1 MSKYLKS
8 TLFGGLLVLFAVV
21 LVGCSVQPPPK
32 PPVPEPTATT
42 APVPTEVPAPTPV
55 PEPVAPTPVPVA
67 ELAPDSVLPLDPVVT
82 HGTLSNGMT
91 YYIRHN
97 EEPRNRVQLMMVVR
111 AGSVLE
117 EESERGLAHFAEH
130 MAFNGTER
138 FAKQQIVEYL
148 ESLGVNFGPDLN
160 ASTGF
165 DTTTYELEVPTED
178 PEVLDTA
185 FQILSD
191 WAFAISFDPEEVDK
205 ERGVVI
211 EEWRTRLGYGDR
223 FLNHWIPLVFGS
235 SRYTDRL
242 PIGLLE
248 VLETAQAEDLRAFYE
263 RWYRPNLMAVVVV
276 GDIDIAEMETLVR
289 RHFAPP
295 PEGEAMQERAVVQPP
310 TERPRYEV
318 PSHAEPRVTV
328 FTDPEATGTSTFL
341 VRTIPSGYGVT
352 LAAYRD
358 ILIERLSFMMF
369 NARLFELSRT
379 QNPPY
384 FGASAGRGGLS
395 DTADMFVFSLA
406 IEKDG
411 VETGLNAML
420 EEMQRVRQ
428 HGFTT
433 SELDREK
440 ANLLSF
446 MESYY
451 ERRGQLESR
460 SLAEEYIEHFLSST
474 VAPGIEMEWELT
486 QHLLPQIT
494 LAEVDAFAHFWSE
507 PGNTVLLVTGP
518 EDIGPGTK
526 DELKEAVSQQ
536 LAAAHT
542 LEVAGYEDEAADQ
555 TLLATIPTAGS
566 ITEEQAI
573 ESIDA
578 VQWTLSNG
586 ITVVAKQTDFNND
599 QVLMRSFSPGGNSLV
614 ADEDFFSALH
624 AAALVAGSGAGP
636 HDSVALDKLLAGKR
650 VSVSPYIGSQFEG
663 FSGSASPQ
671 DLETLFQLITL
682 YATDPNIDPVY
693 FETYVTRLRDAAE
706 NRLMDPDTLFF
717 DEVRRI
723 LFQDHYRRR
732 PLTVELLDEL
742 DMERALAIYADRFAD
757 MGDSAFVFVGAF
769 DWDALRS
776 LTETYLAS
784 LPVSGRTEQWQDPNI
799 DPPPGLEDKAVYFG
813 IEPRS
818 TTILIFAGDL
828 EWNRE
833 EALTIALMGEI
844 LQIRL
849 REEIREELGGTYGVS
864 VSATTSSV
872 PDSEYQVYAYFGS
885 DPDRVEELFAA
896 IQREL
901 TWLIDGGE
909 QKYLDTAKEIFRS
922 SREEQVEENSFWL
935 GQIRAALQRGEG
947 FDIINQ
953 YNDRLDV
960 VTLEQVSAA
969 AERYLTLDRYIR
981 VVLFPKEEE

>member
-1 MSKYLKS
+1 MSKHLKS
-8 TLFGGLLVLFAVV
+8 TLFGVLLALLSVV
-21 LVGCSVQPPPK
+21 LVACSVQPAPM
-32 PPVPEPTATT
+32 PVVEPTATT
-42 APVPTEVPAPTPV
+42 APVPTAVPTPAPTAE
-55 PEPVAPTPVPVA
+55 PEAPTPAPVA
-67 ELAPDSVLPLDPVVT
+67 ELTPDSVLPLDPVVT
-82 HGTLSNGMT
+82 HGTLTNGMT

-97 EEPRNRVQLMMVVR
+97 EEPKNRVQLMMVVH

-117 EESERGLAHFAEH
+117 EESERGLAHFVEH

-138 FAKQQIVEYL
+138 FEKQQIVDYL
-148 ESLGVNFGPDLN
+148 ESIGVNFGPDLN

-165 DTTTYELEVPTED
+165 DTTTYFIEVPTDDAEGL
-178 PEVLDTA
+178 ETA

-191 WAFAISFDPEEVDK
+191 WAYAISFDPEEVDK

-223 FLNHWIPLVFGS
+223 FLNHWIPLVFGA

-248 VLETAQAEDLRAFYE
+248 VLENATADDLRGFYE

-276 GDIDIAEMETLVR
+276 GDIDVAEMEAAVK
-289 RHFAPP
+289 RHFAPQ
-295 PEGEAMQERAVVQPP
+295 PEGEAMQARAAIQPP

-328 FTDPEATGTSTFL
+328 FADPEATSTSTFI

-352 LAAYRD
+352 LSAYRD

-379 QNPPY
+379 PSPPY
-384 FGASAGRGGLS
+384 LGANSYRSGLA
-395 DTADMFVFSLA
+395 DTADIVVFGVGT
-406 IEKDG
+406 EKDG

-420 EEMQRVRQ
+420 EELQRVRQ
-428 HGFTT
+428 HGFTA

-440 ANLLSF
+440 ANLLSQ

-460 SLAEEYIEHFLSST
+460 ALAQEYVEHFLSAT
-474 VAPGIEMEWELT
+474 VAPGVEMEWELT
-486 QHLLPQIT
+486 QFLLPQIT
-494 LAEVDAFAHFWSE
+494 LNEVDALMAFWTE

-518 EDIGPGTK
+518 EDIGSGAK
-526 DELKEAVSQQ
+526 DELKAAVAQQ

-542 LEVAGYEDEAADQ
+542 LEVAGYEDEAAGQ
-555 TLLATIPTAGS
+555 TLLADIPAAGS
-566 ITEEQAI
+566 ITEEQQI
-573 ESIDA
+573 DSIDA
-578 VQWTLSNG
+578 VRWTLSNG
-586 ITVVAKQTDFNND
+586 ITVFAKQTDFNND
-599 QVLMRSFSPGGNSLV
+599 QVLFRSFSPGGTSLV
-614 ADEDFFSALH
+614 SDEDYISATH
-624 AAALVAGSGAGP
+624 AASLVAGSGAGP
-636 HDSVALDKLLAGKR
+636 HDQVALEKLLAGKR
-650 VSVSPYIGSQFEG
+650 VGVSPFIASQFEG
-663 FSGSASPQ
+663 FAGSASPQ

-682 YATDPNIDPVY
+682 YATDPQIDPVY
-693 FETYVTRLRDAAE
+693 FETYVDRLRDSAE
-706 NRLMDPDTLFF
+706 NRLLDPDTLFF

-732 PLTVELLDEL
+732 PLTVELLGEL
-742 DMERALAIYADRFAD
+742 DMERALSIYGDRFAD
-757 MGDSAFVFVGAF
+757 LGDSTFVFVGAF

-784 LPVSGRTEQWQDPNI
+784 LPASGRAEEWRDPNI
-799 DPPPGLEDKAVYFG
+799 DPPATLEEHAVYFG

-818 TTILIFAGDL
+818 TTILIFAGDFDWSL
-828 EWNRE
+828 EE
-833 EALTIALMGEI
+833 SLTVSLMGRI
-844 LQIRL
+844 LDTRL

-864 VSATTSSV
+864 VSASTSSI

-885 DPDRVEELFAA
+885 DPERVEELFAA

-901 TWLIDGGE
+901 NWLIDGGE
-909 QKYLDTAKEIFRS
+909 QKYLDTAKELLRS

-935 GQIRAALQRGEG
+935 NQMRAVLQRGQD
-947 FDIINQ
+947 FDVINQ
-953 YNDRLDV
+953 FEERLDA
-960 VTLEQVSAA
+960 VTLEQVAAA

-981 VVLFPKEEE
+981 VVLYPKEE

>member
-1 MSKYLKS
+1 MPKNIKS
-8 TLFGGLLVLFAVV
+8 SFVALLFVFLAAWLAA
-21 LVGCSVQPPPK
+21 CSVQPVAEPP
-32 PPVPEPTATT
+32 PAPTAPP
-42 APVPTEVPAPTPV
+42 AATEVPAPTPP
-55 PEPVAPTPVPVA
+55 PEPVAPTPIPVA
-67 ELAPDSVLPLDPVVT
+67 ELTPDSVLPLDPVVT
-82 HGTLSNGMT
+82 FGKLSNGMT
-91 YYIRHN
+91 YYVRHN

-117 EESERGLAHFAEH
+117 EESERGLAHFVEH

-138 FAKQQIVEYL
+138 FEKQQIVEYL

-165 DTTTYELEVPTED
+165 DTTNYYLEVPTED
-178 PEVLDTA
+178 PEVLETA

-191 WAFAISFDPEEVDK
+191 WAYAITFDPEEVEK

-223 FLNHWIPLVFGS
+223 FLNHWIPLVFGT
-235 SRYTDRL
+235 SRYTERL

-248 VLETAQAEDLRAFYE
+248 VLEVATADDLRGFYE

-276 GDIDIAEMETLVR
+276 GDIDVAEMEAMVK

-295 PEGEAMQERAVVQPP
+295 PEGEAMQARAAVQPP
-310 TERPRYEV
+310 TERPSYPV

-328 FTDPEATGTSTFL
+328 FTDPEATGTSTFV
-341 VRTIPSGYGVT
+341 VRTIPSGFGET
-352 LAAYRD
+352 LAAYRG
-358 ILIERLSFMMF
+358 ILVERLSFMMF

-379 QNPPY
+379 PNPPY
-384 FGASAGRGGLS
+384 LGASAYRSGLS
-395 DTADMFVFSLA
+395 DTADILVFGVGV
-406 IEKDG
+406 EKDG

-433 SELDREK
+433 SELEREK
-440 ANLLSF
+440 ANLLSQ
-446 MESYY
+446 MESYF

-460 SLAEEYIEHFLSST
+460 SLANEYIEHFLSGI

-494 LAEVDAFAHFWSE
+494 LDEVDALATFWTE

-518 EDIGPGTK
+518 EDIGPGTA
-526 DELKEAVSQQ
+526 DELKEAVTQQ
-536 LAAAHT
+536 LVNAHA

-555 TLLATIPTAGS
+555 TLLANVPAAGS
-566 ITEEQAI
+566 ITAEAQI

-578 VQWTLSNG
+578 VKWTLSNG
-586 ITVVAKQTDFNND
+586 ITVYAKQTDFNND
-599 QVLMRSFSPGGNSLV
+599 QVIFRSFSPGGNSLV
-614 ADEDFFSALH
+614 PDEDYYSATH
-624 AAALVAGSGAGP
+624 AASLVAGSGAGP

-650 VSVSPYIGSQFEG
+650 VSVSPYIGAQFEG
-663 FSGSASPQ
+663 LSGSASPQ
-671 DLETLFQLITL
+671 DLETMFQLMTL
-682 YATDPNIDPVY
+682 YATQPMIDPVY
-693 FETYVTRLRDAAE
+693 FDTYVDRLRDAAE
-706 NRLMDPDTLFF
+706 NRLLDPDTLFF

-732 PLTVELLDEL
+732 PLTAELLDEL
-742 DMERALAIYADRFAD
+742 NMETALTVYSDRFAD
-757 MGDSAFVFVGAF
+757 LGDSTFMFVGAF
-769 DWDALRS
+769 DWDALRA
-776 LTETYLAS
+776 LTETYIAS
-784 LPVSGRTEQWQDPNI
+784 LPTSGRTEQWSDPNI
-799 DPPPGLEDKAVYFG
+799 DPPSGLTDESVYFG

-818 TTILIFAGDL
+818 TTILIFAGDFDWSL
-828 EWNRE
+828 D
-833 EALTIALMGEI
+833 EAMTVALMGEI

-864 VSATTSSV
+864 VSASTSSI
-872 PDSEYQVYAYFGS
+872 PDSEYQIYAYFGS

-901 TWLIDGGE
+901 NWLINGGE
-909 QKYLDTAKEIFRS
+909 QKYLDTAKELFRS
-922 SREEQVEENSFWL
+922 AREEQVEENSFWI
-935 GQIRAALQRGEG
+935 GQMRTLLQRGLPL
-947 FDIINQ
+947 DTVNS
-953 YNDRLDV
+953 YLDRLDA
-960 VTLEQVSAA
+960 VTLEEISAA
-969 AERYLTLDRYIR
+969 AERYITLDEYIR
-981 VVLFPKEEE
+981 VVLFPKEDE

>member
-1 MSKYLKS
+1 MSKHLRS
-8 TLFGGLLVLFAVV
+8 AFLGVLLALLAVA
-21 LVGCSVQPPPK
+21 LAACSVQPVAEPP
-32 PPVPEPTATT
+32 PAPTAPP
-42 APVPTEVPAPTPV
+42 APTEVPAPTPP
-55 PEPVAPTPVPVA
+55 PEPEAPTPIPVA
-67 ELAPDSVLPLDPVVT
+67 ELTPDSVLPLDPVVT
-82 HGTLSNGMT
+82 YGTLSNGMT

-138 FAKQQIVEYL
+138 FEKQQIVEYL
-148 ESLGVNFGPDLN
+148 ESLGVDFGPDLN

-178 PEVLDTA
+178 AEVLETA

-191 WAFAISFDPEEVDK
+191 WAYAISFDPEEVDK

-248 VLETAQAEDLRAFYE
+248 VLEVATAEDLRGFYE

-276 GDIDIAEMETLVR
+276 GDIDVSEMEAMVK

-295 PEGEAMQERAVVQPP
+295 PEGEAMQARAAVQPP
-310 TERPRYEV
+310 TERPRYPV

-328 FTDPEATGTSTFL
+328 FADPEATGTSTFI
-341 VRTIPSGYGVT
+341 VRTIPSGFGET
-352 LAAYRD
+352 LSAYRG
-358 ILIERLSFMMF
+358 LLVERLSFMMF

-379 QNPPY
+379 PNPPY
-384 FGASAGRGGLS
+384 LGASAYRSGLS
-395 DTADMFVFSLA
+395 DTADILVFGVGV
-406 IEKDG
+406 EKDG

-433 SELDREK
+433 SELEREK
-440 ANLLSF
+440 ANLLSQ

-460 SLAEEYIEHFLSST
+460 SLAEEYIEHFLSGI

-494 LAEVDAFAHFWSE
+494 LDEVDALATFWTE

-526 DELKEAVSQQ
+526 DELKEAVTQQ
-536 LAAAHT
+536 LVNAHT
-542 LEVAGYEDEAADQ
+542 LEVAGYEDEAEDVA
-555 TLLATIPTAGS
+555 LLANIPTTGS
-566 ITEEQAI
+566 ITEEQTI

-599 QVLMRSFSPGGNSLV
+599 QVLFRSFSPGGTSLV
-614 ADEDFFSALH
+614 SDEDYFSATH
-624 AAALVAGSGAGP
+624 AASLVAGSGAGP
-636 HDSVALDKLLAGKR
+636 HNSVALDKLLAGKR
-650 VSVSPYIGSQFEG
+650 VSASPYIGAQFEG
-663 FSGSASPQ
+663 LSGSASPQ
-671 DLETLFQLITL
+671 DLETMFQLITL
-682 YATDPNIDPVY
+682 YATEPMIDPVY
-693 FETYVTRLRDAAE
+693 FDTYVDRLRDAAE

-742 DMERALAIYADRFAD
+742 DVERALAIYEDRFAD
-757 MGDSAFVFVGAF
+757 LGDSTFVFVGAF
-769 DWDALRS
+769 DWDALRA

-784 LPVSGRTEQWQDPNI
+784 LPTSGRTEQWSDPNI
-799 DPPPGLEDKAVYFG
+799 DPPSGLIDEEVYFG

-818 TTILIFAGDL
+818 TTILIFAGDFDWSL
-828 EWNRE
+828 EE
-833 EALTIALMGEI
+833 SMTVAFMGEI

-864 VSATTSSV
+864 VSASTSSI
-872 PDSEYQVYAYFGS
+872 PDAEYQIYAYFGS

-901 TWLIDGGE
+901 NWLIDGGE
-909 QKYLDTAKEIFRS
+909 QKYLDTAKELFRA
-922 SREEQVEENSFWL
+922 SREEQVEENSFWI
-935 GQIRAALQRGEG
+935 GQIRTLLQRGLPL
-947 FDIINQ
+947 DTINS
-953 YNDRLDV
+953 YLDRLDA

-969 AERYLTLDRYIR
+969 AERYLTLDQYIR
-981 VVLFPKEEE
+981 VVLFPQKEE

>member
-1 MSKYLKS
+1 MPKCAKS
-8 TLFGGLLVLFAVV
+8 TFLGVLFVLLAVG
-21 LVGCSVQPPPK
+21 LAACSVQPVAEPAPEATA
-32 PPVPEPTATT
+32 PPVA
-42 APVPTEVPAPTPV
+42 TEVPAPTPP
-55 PEPVAPTPVPVA
+55 PEPVAPTPIPVA
-67 ELAPDSVLPLDPVVT
+67 ELTPDSLLPLDPVVT
-82 HGTLSNGMT
+82 YGTLSNGMT

-97 EEPRNRVQLMMVVR
+97 EEPSNRVQLMMVVR

-117 EESERGLAHFAEH
+117 EESERGLAHFVEH

-138 FAKQQIVEYL
+138 FEKQQIVQYL

-165 DTTTYELEVPTED
+165 DTTTYELEISTDD
-178 PEVLDTA
+178 PEVLETA

-191 WAFAISFDPEEVDK
+191 WAYAISFDPEEVDK

-242 PIGLLE
+242 PIGVLE
-248 VLETAQAEDLRAFYE
+248 VLEVATADDLRGFYE

-276 GDIDIAEMETLVR
+276 GDIDVAEMEAAIR
-289 RHFAPP
+289 RNFAPP
-295 PEGEAMQERAVVQPP
+295 PEGEAMQERAAVQPP

-352 LAAYRD
+352 LTAYRD
-358 ILIERLSFMMF
+358 ILIERLTFMMF

-379 QNPPY
+379 PNPPY
-384 FGASAGRGGLS
+384 LGANAYRSGLS
-395 DTADMFVFSLA
+395 DTADILVFGVGV
-406 IEKDG
+406 EKNG
-411 VETGLNAML
+411 VETGLNAIL

-428 HGFTT
+428 HGFTI

-460 SLAEEYIEHFLSST
+460 SLADEYIEHFLNST

-494 LAEVDAFAHFWSE
+494 LDEVDALATFWTE

-526 DELKEAVSQQ
+526 DELKEAVTQQ
-536 LAAAHT
+536 LVTAHT
-542 LEVAGYEDEAADQ
+542 LEVAGYEDEAAGQ
-555 TLLATIPTAGS
+555 TLLANIPTAGS
-566 ITEEQAI
+566 ITSEEQI

-586 ITVVAKQTDFNND
+586 ITVIAKQTDFNND
-599 QVLMRSFSPGGNSLV
+599 QVIFRSFSPGGNSLV
-614 ADEDFFSALH
+614 ADEDYFSASH
-624 AAALVAGSGAGP
+624 ATSLVAGSGAGP
-636 HDSVALDKLLAGKR
+636 HNSVALDKLLAGKR

-663 FSGSASPQ
+663 FSGSASPK
-671 DLETLFQLITL
+671 DLETMFQLVTL
-682 YATDPNIDPVY
+682 YATDPQIDPVY
-693 FETYVTRLRDAAE
+693 FDTYVDRLRDTAE

-732 PLTVELLDEL
+732 PLTIELLDEL
-742 DMERALAIYADRFAD
+742 DMERALAVYKDRFAD
-757 MGDSAFVFVGAF
+757 VGDSTFVFVGAF

-784 LPVSGRTEQWQDPNI
+784 LPVTGRAEQWRDPNI
-799 DPPPGLEDKAVYFG
+799 DPPSGLIDEAVYFG

-828 EWNRE
+828 EWSRS
-833 EALTIALMGEI
+833 EAMAIALMGEI

-864 VSATTSSV
+864 VSASSSSI

-901 TWLIDGGE
+901 NWLIDGGE
-909 QKYLDTAKEIFRS
+909 QKYLDTAKEIFRVA
-922 SREEQVEENSFWL
+922 REEQVEENSFWL
-935 GQIRAALQRGEG
+935 GQIGTVLQRGED
-947 FDIINQ
+947 FAVINS
-953 YNDRLDV
+953 YLDRLGA
-960 VTLEQVSAA
+960 VTIEQVSAT

-981 VVLFPKEEE
+981 VVLFPKEDE

>member
-1 MSKYLKS
+1 MSKYVKS
-8 TLFGGLLVLFAVV
+8 ALFGVFFVLLAVV
-21 LVGCSVQPPPK
+21 LGACSVQPVPVT
-32 PPVPEPTATT
+32 VPEPTAP
-42 APVPTEVPAPTPV
+42 PVPTEVPAPTPP
-55 PEPVAPTPVPVA
+55 PEPVAPTPIPVA
-67 ELAPDSVLPLDPVVT
+67 ELTPDSLLPLDPVVT
-82 HGTLSNGMT
+82 YGKFSNGMT

-97 EEPRNRVQLMMVVR
+97 EEPANRAQFLMVVR

-117 EESERGLAHFAEH
+117 EESERGLAHYVEH

-138 FAKQQIVEYL
+138 FEKQQIIDYL
-148 ESLGVNFGPDLN
+148 ESIGVNFGPDLN

-165 DTTTYELEVPTED
+165 DTTTYEIEVPTDD
-178 PEVLDTA
+178 PVVMETA
-185 FQILSD
+185 IQILSD
-191 WAFAISFDPEEVDK
+191 WAYAISFDPEEVDK

-248 VLETAQAEDLRAFYE
+248 VLETATVEDLRGFYE

-276 GDIDIAEMETLVR
+276 GDIDVAEMEAMVK

-295 PEGEAMQERAVVQPP
+295 PEGEAMQARAAVQPP

-341 VRTIPSGYGVT
+341 VRTIPSGYGET
-352 LAAYRD
+352 LSAYRD

-369 NARLFELSRT
+369 NGRLFELSRT
-379 QNPPY
+379 PNPPY
-384 FGASAGRGGLS
+384 LGANSYRSGLS
-395 DTADMFVFSLA
+395 DTADIIVFGIA
-406 IEKDG
+406 VEKDG
-411 VETGLNAML
+411 VEAGLNAML

-440 ANLLSF
+440 ANLLSQ

-460 SLAEEYIEHFLSST
+460 SLAEEYVEHFLSGT
-474 VAPGIEMEWELT
+474 VAPGVEMEWELV
-486 QHLLPQIT
+486 QFLLPQIT
-494 LAEVDAFAHFWSE
+494 LDEVDALATFWAE

-526 DELKEAVSQQ
+526 EELKEAVTQQ
-536 LAAAHT
+536 LVNAHA
-542 LEVAGYEDEAADQ
+542 LEVAGYEDEAEDVV
-555 TLLATIPTAGS
+555 LLANIPTAGS
-566 ITEEQAI
+566 ITAEQTI

-586 ITVVAKQTDFNND
+586 ITVYAKQTDFNND
-599 QVLMRSFSPGGNSLV
+599 QVIFRSFSPGGNSLV
-614 ADEDFFSALH
+614 SDEDYYSATH
-624 AAALVAGSGAGP
+624 AATLVAGSGAGP

-650 VSVSPYIGSQFEG
+650 VSVSPYIASQFEG

-671 DLETLFQLITL
+671 DMETLFQLLNL
-682 YATDPNIDPVY
+682 YATDPMIDPVY
-693 FETYVTRLRDAAE
+693 FDTYVDRLLDAAE
-706 NRLMDPDTLFF
+706 NRLLDPDTLFF

-723 LFQDHYRRR
+723 LFQDHFRRR

-742 DMERALAIYADRFAD
+742 DMERALAIYSDRFSD
-757 MGDSAFVFVGAF
+757 LGDSTFIFVGAF
-769 DWDALRS
+769 DWDELRS

-784 LPVSGRTEQWQDPNI
+784 LPVSGRAEEWRDPNI
-799 DPPPGLEDKAVYFG
+799 DPPATLEDEAVYFG

-833 EALTIALMGEI
+833 EAMAIALMGEI

-864 VSATTSSV
+864 VSASTSSI
-872 PDSEYQVYAYFGS
+872 PDSEYQIYAYFGS

-909 QKYLDTAKEIFRS
+909 QKYLDTAKELFRS
-922 SREEQVEENSFWL
+922 SREERVEENSFWL
-935 GQIRAALQRGEG
+935 GQMSAVLQHDDS
-947 FDIINQ
+947 FDVINQ
-953 YNDRLDV
+953 YYDRLDA

-969 AERYLTLDRYIR
+969 AERYLTFDRYIR
-981 VVLFPKEEE
+981 VVLYPKEEE

>member
-1 MSKYLKS
+1 MKEY
-8 TLFGGLLVLFAVV
+8 TRRAILFVLLGLLGVIVAA
-21 LVGCSVQPPPK
+21 CSVQPVAEPPPAPTA
-32 PPVPEPTATT
+32 PPVA
-42 APVPTEVPAPTPV
+42 TEVPAPTPP
-55 PEPVAPTPVPVA
+55 PEPVAPTPIPVA
-67 ELAPDSVLPLDPVVT
+67 ELTPDSVLPLDPVVT

-138 FAKQQIVEYL
+138 FEKQQIVEYL

-178 PEVLDTA
+178 AEVLETA

-191 WAFAISFDPEEVDK
+191 WAYAISFDPEEVDK

-248 VLETAQAEDLRAFYE
+248 VLEVATAEDLRGFYE

-276 GDIDIAEMETLVR
+276 GDIDVAEMETLVR

-295 PEGEAMQERAVVQPP
+295 PEGEAMQERAAVQPP
-310 TERPRYEV
+310 TDRPRYPV

-341 VRTIPSGYGVT
+341 VRTIPSGFGET
-352 LAAYRD
+352 LDAYRG
-358 ILIERLSFMMF
+358 ILVERLTFMMF

-379 QNPPY
+379 PNPPY
-384 FGASAGRGGLS
+384 LGANSYRSGLS
-395 DTADMFVFSLA
+395 DTADILVFGA
-406 IEKDG
+406 AVEKDG
-411 VETGLNAML
+411 VETGLNAIL

-428 HGFTT
+428 HGFTA

-460 SLAEEYIEHFLSST
+460 GLAEEYIEHYLSGT

-486 QHLLPQIT
+486 QHLLPQIA
-494 LAEVDAFAHFWSE
+494 LDEVDSLATFWTE

-526 DELKEAVSQQ
+526 DELKEAVTQQ
-536 LAAAHT
+536 LVNAHA
-542 LEVAGYEDEAADQ
+542 LEVAGYEDEAAGQ
-555 TLLATIPTAGS
+555 TLLANVPTAGS
-566 ITEEQAI
+566 ITDEQTI

-578 VQWTLSNG
+578 VRWTLSNG

-599 QVLMRSFSPGGNSLV
+599 QVLFRSFSPGGNSLV
-614 ADEDFFSALH
+614 SDEDYYSATH
-624 AAALVAGSGAGP
+624 AASLVAGSGAGP

-650 VSVSPYIGSQFEG
+650 VSVSPYIGSQYEG
-663 FSGSASPQ
+663 YSGGASPQ
-671 DLETLFQLITL
+671 DLETMFQLITL
-682 YATDPNIDPVY
+682 YATEPNIDPVY

-732 PLTVELLDEL
+732 PLTIELLDEL
-742 DMERALAIYADRFAD
+742 DMERALAVYSDRFAD
-757 MGDSAFVFVGAF
+757 VGDSTFVFVGAF
-769 DWDALRS
+769 DWDALRA

-784 LPVSGRTEQWQDPNI
+784 LPASGRTEQWRDPNI
-799 DPPPGLEDKAVYFG
+799 DPPSGLIDEEVYFG

-828 EWNRE
+828 DWNRQ
-833 EALTIALMGEI
+833 EAMTIALMGEI

-864 VSATTSSV
+864 VSASTSSI

-901 TWLIDGGE
+901 NWLIDGGE
-909 QKYLDTAKEIFRS
+909 QKYLDTSKELFRS

-935 GQIRAALQRGEG
+935 GQIRSVLQRGEP
-947 FDIINQ
+947 FDVING
-953 YNDRLDV
+953 YLDRLDA

-981 VVLFPKEEE
+981 VVLFPQEEE

>member
-1 MSKYLKS
+1 MPKCVKS
-8 TLFGGLLVLFAVV
+8 MLFGVLFALLAVA
-21 LVGCSVQPPPK
+21 LAACSVQPVAEPA
-32 PPVPEPTATT
+32 PVATAP
-42 APVPTEVPAPTPV
+42 PVPTEAPAPTPP
-55 PEPVAPTPVPVA
+55 PEPVAPTPIPVA
-67 ELAPDSVLPLDPVVT
+67 ELTPDSVLPLDPVVT

-117 EESERGLAHFAEH
+117 EESERGLAHFVEH

-138 FAKQQIVEYL
+138 FEKQQIVEYL

-165 DTTTYELEVPTED
+165 DTTTYEMEVPTED
-178 PEVLDTA
+178 AEVLETA

-191 WAFAISFDPEEVDK
+191 WAYAISFDPEEVEK

-223 FLNHWIPLVFGS
+223 FLNHWIPLVFGA

-248 VLETAQAEDLRAFYE
+248 VLETATADDLRGFYE
-263 RWYRPNLMAVVVV
+263 RWYRPNLMSVVVV
-276 GDIDIAEMETLVR
+276 GDIDVAEMEAAIKR
-289 RHFAPP
+289 NFAPP
-295 PEGEAMQERAVVQPP
+295 PEGEAMQARAAVQPP
-310 TERPRYEV
+310 TERPRYPV

-328 FTDPEATGTSTFL
+328 FTDPEATGTSTFI
-341 VRTIPSGYGVT
+341 VRTIPSGFGET
-352 LAAYRD
+352 LSAYRG
-358 ILIERLSFMMF
+358 LLVERLSFMMF

-379 QNPPY
+379 PNPPY
-384 FGASAGRGGLS
+384 LGASAYRSGLS
-395 DTADMFVFSLA
+395 DTADILVFGVGV
-406 IEKDG
+406 EKDG

-428 HGFTT
+428 HGFTV
-433 SELDREK
+433 SELEREK
-440 ANLLSF
+440 TNLLSQ
-446 MESYY
+446 MESYF

-460 SLAEEYIEHFLSST
+460 ALAAEYIEHFLSGI
-474 VAPGIEMEWELT
+474 VAPGIEREWELT

-494 LAEVDAFAHFWSE
+494 LDEVDALATFWTE

-518 EDIGPGTK
+518 EDIGPGTE
-526 DELKEAVSQQ
+526 DELKEAVTQQ
-536 LAAAHT
+536 LVNAHA
-542 LEVAGYEDEAADQ
+542 LEVAGYEDEAEDVD
-555 TLLATIPTAGS
+555 LLANIPTAGS
-566 ITEEQAI
+566 ITAEETI

-599 QVLMRSFSPGGNSLV
+599 QVLFRSFSPGGNSLV
-614 ADEDFFSALH
+614 SDEDYYSATH
-624 AAALVAGSGAGP
+624 AASLVAGSGAGP

-650 VSVSPYIGSQFEG
+650 VGVSPYIGSQFEG

-682 YATDPNIDPVY
+682 LATEPMVDPVY
-693 FETYVTRLRDAAE
+693 FDTYVDRLRDAAE
-706 NRLMDPDTLFF
+706 NRLLDPDTLFF

-723 LFQDHYRRR
+723 LFQDHFRRR
-732 PLTVELLDEL
+732 PLTVELLEEL
-742 DMERALAIYADRFAD
+742 DMELALEIYRDRFAD
-757 MGDSAFVFVGAF
+757 LGDSTFVFVGAF
-769 DWDALRS
+769 DWEALRT

-784 LPVSGRTEQWQDPNI
+784 LPTAGRTEQWRDPNI
-799 DPPPGLEDKAVYFG
+799 DPPSGLIDEAVYFG

-818 TTILIFAGDL
+818 TTILIFAGDFNWSL
-828 EWNRE
+828 EE
-833 EALTIALMGEI
+833 SMTFALMGEI

-864 VSATTSSV
+864 VSASTSSI
-872 PDSEYQVYAYFGS
+872 PDSEYQIYAYFGS

-901 TWLIDGGE
+901 NWLIDGGE
-909 QKYLDTAKEIFRS
+909 QKYLDTAKELFRS
-922 SREEQVEENSFWL
+922 AREEQVEENSFWL
-935 GQIRAALQRGEG
+935 SQIGSLMRRGLPLAT
-947 FDIINQ
+947 INS
-953 YNDRLDV
+953 YLDRLDA
-960 VTLEQVSAA
+960 VTLEEVSAA
-969 AERYLTLDRYIR
+969 AERYLTLDQYIR
-981 VVLFPKEEE
+981 VVLFPQEEE